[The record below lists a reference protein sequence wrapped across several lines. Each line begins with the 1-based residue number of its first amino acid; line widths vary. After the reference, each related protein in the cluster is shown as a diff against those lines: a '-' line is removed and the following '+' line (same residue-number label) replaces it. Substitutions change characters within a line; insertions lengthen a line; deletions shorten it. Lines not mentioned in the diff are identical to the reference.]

1 MRHNPKHKEVQ
12 MVVELPKGYKPSEDE
27 EYMCERQLEYF
38 RIKLE
43 NWRNELFR
51 ESARLLME
59 LKETELQEPDLNDR
73 ASKEMDQVMDM
84 HSRDRIRQL
93 IDKIDAALERIKK
106 GTFGYCLVSGEPI
119 GLLRLNARPIAT
131 LCIEEQEKRERRE
144 RNYAKHD

>member
-1 MRHNPKHKEVQ
+1 MSI
-12 MVVELPKGYKPSEDE
+12 ELPKGYKPSEDE

-43 NWRNELFR
+43 NWRSELFR

-59 LKETELQEPDLNDR
+59 LKEAELQEPDMNDR
-73 ASKEMDQVMDM
+73 ASNEMDQVMDM

-93 IDKIDAALERIKK
+93 IEKIDAALDRIKK

-144 RNYAKHD
+144 REYVKRD

>member
-1 MRHNPKHKEVQ
+1 
-12 MVVELPKGYKPSEDE
+12 
-27 EYMCERQLEYF
+27 
-38 RIKLE
+38 
-43 NWRNELFR
+43 
-51 ESARLLME
+51 ME
-59 LKETELQEPDLNDR
+59 LKETELQEPDMNDR
-73 ASKEMDQVMDM
+73 ASNEMDQVMDM

-144 RNYAKHD
+144 RNYAKRD

>member
-1 MRHNPKHKEVQ
+1 MTI
-12 MVVELPKGYKPSEDE
+12 ELPKGYKPSEDE

-73 ASKEMDQVMDM
+73 ASNEMDQVMDM

-93 IDKIDAALERIKK
+93 IDKIDAALDRIKK

-144 RNYAKHD
+144 RNYVKRDG